1 MQNPGFPK
9 DLAEII
15 AIHRDLFGGYTMTA
29 TAAEGGTPA
38 ATEGTPP
45 AATAEGTPAVTP
57 PASSAEDVASLPE
70 WAQKAISDARQDATK
85 ARTTAKAAAAE
96 EARNEVIQQIGKAM
110 GLVKDDSTKLD
121 PVALQ
126 AALAQQQADGS
137 LTKVQLEAMKIAIK
151 PETGVN
157 ALALL
162 DSNSFLAA
170 VKGLAPTDTAGI
182 AAAIKAAVEANPML
196 KAAPGGPPKSGAEFS
211 GGTGEK
217 PKNNIGLKGALDAFY
232 APKS

>member
-1 MQNPGFPK
+1 MHVPGIPK

-15 AIHRDLFGGYTMTA
+15 AVHRDLFGGYTMTA
-29 TAAEGGTPA
+29 TAAEGAPAATDATAAEGTPA
-38 ATEGTPP
+38 ATPP
-45 AATAEGTPAVTP
+45 AASA
-57 PASSAEDVASLPE
+57 AEDVASLPE
-70 WAQKAISDARQDATK
+70 WAQKAISDARQDATR
-85 ARTTAKAAAAE
+85 ARTTAKATAAE

-110 GLVKDDSTKLD
+110 GLVKDDSTKMD

-126 AALAQQQADGS
+126 TALAAQQADGN

-162 DSNSFLAA
+162 DSNSFLSAI
-170 VKGLAPTDTAGI
+170 KGLAPTDATGI
-182 AAAIKAAVEANPML
+182 AAAIKAAVESNPML
-196 KAAPGGPPKSGAEFS
+196 KAAPGGPVKSGAEFS

-217 PKNNIGLKGALDAFY
+217 PNTNIGLKGALDAFY